1 MPDREVGKPGTAEQK
16 LRSAM
21 LRLLAGT
28 ARNCDGKLTKA
39 NLAREAQVS
48 PATMYRAREVL
59 AEWDRAVTSTAP
71 RNSTAERLEAQLA
84 ESRARNRQLEQS
96 NAELRKQLRAAA
108 TVIAELTARLGDP
121 LSNPMGIVR
130 EISGEAVM
138 QGD

>member
-1 MPDREVGKPGTAEQK
+1 MPDREVGKPGTAEQM

-121 LSNPMGIVR
+121 LTNPMGIVR

>member
-1 MPDREVGKPGTAEQK
+1 MPDREVGKPGTAEQM

>member
-1 MPDREVGKPGTAEQK
+1 MPDREVGKPGTAERK

-48 PATMYRAREVL
+48 PATMYRAHEVL
-59 AEWDRAVTSTAP
+59 AEWNRVVTSKAP
-71 RNSTAERLEAQLA
+71 RNSTAERLEAQLV
-84 ESRARNRQLEQS
+84 ESRARNRQLEKS
-96 NAELRKQLRAAA
+96 NAELREQLRAAA
-108 TVIAELTARLGDP
+108 TVIAELTARLDDP
-121 LSNPMGIVR
+121 LSNPMGVVR
-130 EISGEAVM
+130 EISGDALM